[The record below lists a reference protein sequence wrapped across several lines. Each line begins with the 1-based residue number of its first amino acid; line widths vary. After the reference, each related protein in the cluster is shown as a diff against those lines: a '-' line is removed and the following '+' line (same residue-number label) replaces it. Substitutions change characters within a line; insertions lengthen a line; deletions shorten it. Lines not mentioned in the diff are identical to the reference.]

1 VTAFLDRG
9 LDVTV
14 LDLTVPDEQLE
25 GVRYYPVDV
34 TDAAAVTG
42 VMDAA
47 AETGTVPDVLV
58 TCHGIRGAFVP
69 ALELEP
75 DAVRRVFDVHVMGTF
90 LVATAFARPLVAAQ
104 SPGSIVTIS
113 STTAIRGWQKQA
125 DYGPAKAAVGQLTQN
140 LAMEWAPY
148 IRVNSVAPGHTLTP
162 MVQDMID
169 KGYDVSAT
177 IARTPLGR
185 LCEPAEMAREIEH
198 LALDASFT
206 TGVCLPVDG
215 GWTAVGK

>member
-1 VTAFLDRG
+1 LVAEGVEVSPTHAVVTGGASGIGLAVVTAFLDRG

-90 LVATAFARPLVAAQ
+90 LVATAFARWWLRNRRDQSSPSPRLRRSAAGRSRPITGRRRRQ
-104 SPGSIVTIS
+104 SDSSRRTWRWSGHHIS
-113 STTAIRGWQKQA
+113 G
-125 DYGPAKAAVGQLTQN
+125 
-140 LAMEWAPY
+140 
-148 IRVNSVAPGHTLTP
+148 
-162 MVQDMID
+162 
-169 KGYDVSAT
+169 
-177 IARTPLGR
+177 
-185 LCEPAEMAREIEH
+185 
-198 LALDASFT
+198 
-206 TGVCLPVDG
+206 
-215 GWTAVGK
+215 